1 MFWRLWN
8 DGRCLMHSFSE
19 EWGVRIF
26 VRYGRH
32 WGWHTAACLVIDL
45 LLTPNRFLSH
55 LDENPKLL
63 SHLNEVINLC
73 SSCYPHVSPLS
84 IVPLRLECFST
95 RYSCSWLLNLLNE
108 WIDSCGTLC
117 TFQGKKIPHK
127 YSQYSKFQSI
137 HSRAPLLGLLRRNIC
152 SSRLRLFTSFL
163 CDIFITWVLHV
174 CSRKQK
180 KSINRK
186 MQFLPH
192 GTQLGE
198 EETLSLGL
206 LMLWPGLWHTG
217 CISALKD
224 PGEIA
229 PGSCEAQEE
238 TRGWGKDRDLHV
250 RTGTLSNSCI

>member
-1 MFWRLWN
+1 MFPLWALFPSVWN
-8 DGRCLMHSFSE
+8 AFPPDIHVAGSLICWMNELIHVGRYVHFKE
-19 EWGVRIF
+19 
-26 VRYGRH
+26 
-32 WGWHTAACLVIDL
+32 
-45 LLTPNRFLSH
+45 
-55 LDENPKLL
+55 
-63 SHLNEVINLC
+63 
-73 SSCYPHVSPLS
+73 
-84 IVPLRLECFST
+84 
-95 RYSCSWLLNLLNE
+95 
-108 WIDSCGTLC
+108 
-117 TFQGKKIPHK
+117 KKIPHK

-198 EETLSLGL
+198 DETLSLGL

-217 CISALKD
+217 CISAL
-224 PGEIA
+224 IA